1 VWRKPRGVNGVARS
15 AEPND
20 CEKEFEFFYQ
30 CVLVIKTA
38 GNYMGKLNK
47 KLILIIIVLILVV
60 GGFWGFRQYRANA
73 EKSDIKTA
81 KVKKKNLSKIVSAS
95 GKINAL
101 KEVTLKFQTS
111 GQLVWVGVGVGDT
124 VEAYQAV
131 AQLDVREL
139 ELNLKKKLRDYSKE
153 RWDFEE
159 DRQIT
164 YRDTVLTDTIKR
176 ILEKNQFDLDKAV
189 MDVELKDI
197 ALKFA
202 TLTTPISG
210 VVTQV
215 DTPVAGVNITPATAL
230 FKVADPDSLVFQ
242 AEVDEVDIGMVSE
255 GQKVTLYLDAYPD
268 EELTG
273 TVTKIAYTATATSG
287 GGTAYL
293 IDVTLAEKEG
303 VSYKIG
309 MNGDVDIVVEK
320 KSDILFV
327 DYNAVKTSRGKTYV
341 YVELEDRKFEKRLVE
356 IGMET
361 DDYVEI
367 TKGLAKDEKVVLGK
381 IDPKLVE

>member
-1 VWRKPRGVNGVARS
+1 
-15 AEPND
+15 
-20 CEKEFEFFYQ
+20 
-30 CVLVIKTA
+30 
-38 GNYMGKLNK
+38 MGKLNK

-60 GGFWGFRQYRANA
+60 GGFLGFKQYRAKAQKN
-73 EKSDIKTA
+73 DIETA
-81 KVKKKNLSKIVSAS
+81 KVKKRNLSKIVSAS
-95 GKINAL
+95 GEINAL

-111 GQLVWVGVGVGDT
+111 GQLVWVGVGVGDA

-197 ALKFA
+197 ALRFA

-215 DTPVAGVNITPATAL
+215 DAPVAGVNITPATAL
-230 FKVADPDSLVFQ
+230 FKVADPDSLIFQ

-255 GQKVTLYLDAYPD
+255 GQRVTLYLDAYSD

-273 TVTKIAYTATATSG
+273 TVTKIAYTATTTSG

-293 IDVTLAEKEG
+293 VNVTLPEKEG
-303 VSYKIG
+303 VNYKIG

-327 DYNAVKTSRGKTYV
+327 DYNAIKTSKGKTYV
-341 YVELEDRKFEKRLVE
+341 YVELEDGKFEKRPVE

-367 TKGLAKDEKVVLGK
+367 SEGLAKDEKVVLGK